1 MSTIDWIFAGIVI
14 LAGIRCFVK
23 GFVAEVLSVAAYA
36 AGLLAAVLFSNKVT
50 VFLAENLKLGNLNST
65 ILYIIAFIICFILGF
80 IIMKILEKLLRE
92 GLEAANLEI
101 FDRIIGLA
109 LGLVEGLAFVSFIL
123 IILEMQTFFPI
134 DKTLATSIF
143 AKTLL
148 PIVGPAITQNLQ
160 PALDSVGGQ
169 LKLDEI
175 FRKK

>member
-1 MSTIDWIFAGIVI
+1 MSTIDWVFAGIVI

-36 AGLLAAVLFSNKVT
+36 AGLITAVLFSNRVSL
-50 VFLAENLKLGNLNST
+50 FLSGSLKLENLNST

-101 FDRIIGLA
+101 FDRIMGLA
-109 LGLVEGLAFVSFIL
+109 LGLVEGLAFISFIL
-123 IILEMQTFFPI
+123 IILRMQTFFPI
-134 DKTLATSIF
+134 DKILVSSIF
-143 AKTLL
+143 ANTLL

-160 PALDSVGGQ
+160 PALESVGGT
-169 LKLDEI
+169 LKLDEL